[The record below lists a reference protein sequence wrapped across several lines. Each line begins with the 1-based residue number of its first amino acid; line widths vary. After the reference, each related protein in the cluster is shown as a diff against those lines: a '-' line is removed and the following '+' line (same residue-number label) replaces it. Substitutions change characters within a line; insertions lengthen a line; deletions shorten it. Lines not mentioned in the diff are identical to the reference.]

1 MATAGPDDFRVRARR
16 AYEWGR
22 LRHALA
28 RGSPAVLLTAAS
40 SGICHEPGKSVAIGA
55 VLLALAAGLHWY
67 GRAAAQAASAGMNAG
82 LAAFALTVVA
92 FHLYA
97 HPSHAEVLIINGS
110 TGLAVGLWLSVA
122 SSRQAAHRD
131 LFLLFSTAVATLCG
145 MLACI
150 VFGQIGL
157 AGMVVGAFASSA
169 PVAIYRR
176 ATA

>member
-1 MATAGPDDFRVRARR
+1 MATTGPDEFMVRARR

-28 RGSPAVLLTAAS
+28 RGWPAVLMTAAS
-40 SGICHEPGKSVAIGA
+40 SGICHEPGKSIAIGA
-55 VLLALAAGLHWY
+55 VLFALATGLVWY
-67 GRAAAQAASAGMNAG
+67 GRAAAQAADAGMNAG
-82 LAAFALTVVA
+82 LAAFALTVGA
-92 FHLYA
+92 FHLHA

-110 TGLAVGLWLSVA
+110 TGLAVGLWLSVESA
-122 SSRQAAHRD
+122 RQATHRD

-169 PVAIYRR
+169 PVVIYRR